1 MGRWKLIVLGAIE
14 VLGLLAAGRTLA
26 AQGVLRLRGVVR
38 SAGDSLPVAE
48 ALVRVLGG
56 GRTGVTF
63 TSPTGQF
70 ELAVDSGLVRLVAV
84 RIGFAPETLVVEAGR
99 TDIAIWLRESAITLA
114 PITVASEPALSA
126 ASSRLVRE
134 LDIHLRPRETAQELL
149 RLAPGLVIAQH
160 AGGGKA
166 EQIFLRGFDADHGTD
181 VAIAVDGVPVNMV
194 SHAHGQGYADL
205 HFVMP
210 EVVARGEVHKGP
222 FDAADGDFATAGS
235 VSFFT
240 YDRLPHRTV
249 AVRGGSFRT
258 LHASLLAPFGGD
270 ATRAGGY
277 VALSGHRSDGP
288 FQAPQD
294 YLRFNGFTKVTAPVG
309 PATQLVASASGFHS
323 TWDASGQIPERA
335 VRSGLID
342 RYGAIDPSEGGRTA
356 RYDLQLGLRST
367 AGGPR
372 NWDAGA
378 FLTKY
383 DFRLFSN
390 FTFFLADTV
399 NGDGIEQRDDRLAAG
414 LLGRFTAPAPGGRVQ
429 VGGGLRADFTD
440 VALDHQV
447 RRAVLNSLVDARV
460 RQYHGFGWVKHEV
473 SLSPAVRLELGMRG
487 DLFRFQVTD
496 RLESRACPLPHRS
509 GARTSARVSPKLNL
523 AAEVSRR
530 LTLFGNAGFGFHSN
544 DARAA
549 VNAPA
554 GARVV
559 PRAFGVELGGRYTWT
574 GGSAAL
580 SLWGLDLQSEL
591 IWVGDEG
598 TTEASGR
605 TRRIGLD
612 VEGRLQLAPWLW
624 ADLDLDLSHGRLRDE
639 PAGQNRIPL
648 APTIASAGGLTARE
662 LGPVTGGIRYRYVGA
677 RPANEDNSVRARGYF
692 LTEVF
697 ASWSV
702 RRARLVVAVDNLFDV
717 TWNEAQFATTSRLPG
732 EPPEGVTELHFTPGA
747 GRALQV
753 GVEYAW

>member
-1 MGRWKLIVLGAIE
+1 MRPWQRIALGAIE
-14 VLGLLAAGRTLA
+14 VLGLVAGRTLA
-26 AQGVLRLRGVVR
+26 AQDARVRGVVR

-56 GRTGVTF
+56 GAAGVTF
-63 TSPTGQF
+63 TSPTGNF
-70 ELAVDSGLVRLVAV
+70 ELAVDSGPVRLVAA
-84 RIGFAPETLVVEAGR
+84 RIGFAPETLAVEAGR
-99 TDIAIWLRESAITLA
+99 TEVAIWLRESAVTLA
-114 PITVASEPALSA
+114 PITVASEPAFTA

-134 LDIHLRPRETAQELL
+134 LDIHVRPRETAQELL
-149 RLAPGLVIAQH
+149 RLVPGLVIAQH

-205 HFVMP
+205 HFLMP

-222 FDAADGDFATAGS
+222 FDAADGDLATAGS
-235 VSFFT
+235 VTFYT
-240 YDRLPHRTV
+240 YDRLPRRV
-249 AVRGGSFRT
+249 AGLRGGSYHT

-277 VALSGHRSDGP
+277 LALSGHRSDGP
-288 FQAPQD
+288 FQSPQD
-294 YLRFNGFTKVTAPVG
+294 YHRLNGFTKVTAPVG
-309 PATQLVASASGFHS
+309 AATQLVASASGFHS
-323 TWDASGQIPERA
+323 TWNASGQIPERA
-335 VRSGLID
+335 VRSRLID
-342 RYGAIDPSEGGRTA
+342 RYGAIDPSEGGRTG
-356 RYDLQLGLRST
+356 RYDLRIGLRST

-372 NWDAGA
+372 SWDAGA

-383 DFRLFSN
+383 DFRLWSN

-399 NGDGIEQRDDRLAAG
+399 NGDGIEQRDDRVATG
-414 LLGRFTAPAPGGRVQ
+414 FSGRFTTPAPWGRVQ

-440 VALDHQV
+440 VVLAHQV
-447 RRAVLNSLVDARV
+447 RRTLLNPLVDARV
-460 RQYHGFGWVKHEV
+460 RQYHGFGWIKQAV
-473 SLSPAVRLELGMRG
+473 SLGPAVRLELGMRG
-487 DLFRFQVTD
+487 DLFRFEVAD
-496 RLESRACPLPHRS
+496 RLESSASALSRRS
-509 GARTSARVSPKLNL
+509 GERSAARVSPKLNL
-523 AAEVSRR
+523 AVEVSRG
-530 LTLFGNAGFGFHSN
+530 LALFGNAGFGFHSN

-549 VNAPA
+549 VNAP
-554 GARVV
+554 GGGRVV
-559 PRAFGVELGGRYTWT
+559 PRAVGVELGGRYTWM

-612 VEGRLQLAPWLW
+612 FEGRLQLARWLW
-624 ADLDLDLSHGRLRDE
+624 ADFDLNLSRGRLRDE
-639 PAGQNRIPL
+639 PAGQDRIPL
-648 APTIASAGGLTARE
+648 APTIASAGGLTARA
-662 LGPVTGGIRYRYVGA
+662 LGPMAGGIRYRLVGA
-677 RPANEDNSVRARGYF
+677 RPANESNSIRARGHF
-692 LTEVF
+692 LAEAF
-697 ASWSV
+697 MSWSM

-747 GRALQV
+747 GRTVQV